1 MAPTS
6 VSQGATN
13 ICDTPTC
20 HALSKRLLETVNL
33 NVDPCSD
40 FFQYTCKFTLLLHTP
55 VFFNA

>member
-6 VSQGATN
+6 LSQGAPSS
-13 ICDTPTC
+13 ICDTPAC

-40 FFQYTCKFTLLLHTP
+40 FFQYTCKFTLI
-55 VFFNA
+55 